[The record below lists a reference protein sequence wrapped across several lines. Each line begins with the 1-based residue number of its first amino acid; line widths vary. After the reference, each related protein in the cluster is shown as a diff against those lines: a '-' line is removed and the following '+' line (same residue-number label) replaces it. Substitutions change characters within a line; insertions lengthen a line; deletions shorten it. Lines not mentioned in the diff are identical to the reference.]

1 MFLLSRRSRDSLN
14 GNLHPMVRCKTAL
27 LFILQGGR
35 RIRSASPI
43 KGVSSSR
50 SPALPRCPL
59 SAPIQASKSSSASPK
74 TIFPYPSFQNSP
86 PKSPRRLS
94 FSGIF
99 RSSSSSSPT
108 SIKIFSRT
116 RRGELSSR
124 RCTGCPHCCCFYC
137 WNLWGF
143 MLACWLL
150 GGCAVSVCCCI
161 TEVKPHTIM
170 CLSESKSSDLSLV
183 TDLIKD
189 VLHRIVGVVLLW
201 KVVRGIQVERS
212 TALILNG
219 LFSVQ
224 A

>member
-1 MFLLSRRSRDSLN
+1 
-14 GNLHPMVRCKTAL
+14 MVRCKTAL

-74 TIFPYPSFQNSP
+74 TIFPYPSYQNSP

-124 RCTGCPHCCCFYC
+124 RCTGCPHCCCCCCCCFY
-137 WNLWGF
+137 LLLEPVRVHVS
-143 MLACWLL
+143 MLAWRKYKRQCFSVPLRCQCFLL
-150 GGCAVSVCCCI
+150 HNRGKTTQDNVSV
-161 TEVKPHTIM
+161 
-170 CLSESKSSDLSLV
+170 
-183 TDLIKD
+183 
-189 VLHRIVGVVLLW
+189 
-201 KVVRGIQVERS
+201 
-212 TALILNG
+212 
-219 LFSVQ
+219 
-224 A
+224 

>member
-1 MFLLSRRSRDSLN
+1 MI
-14 GNLHPMVRCKTAL
+14 RCKTAL

-43 KGVSSSR
+43 KAVSSSR

-74 TIFPYPSFQNSP
+74 TIFPYPSYQNSP

-124 RCTGCPHCCCFYC
+124 RCTGCPHCCCCCFYC

-150 GGCAVSVCCCI
+150 GGNIRGSVSVFRCAVTVSCCI
-161 TEVKPHTIM
+161 TEVKPHKIM
-170 CLSESKSSDLSLV
+170 CLSEIKSSNLSLV

-189 VLHRIVGVVLLW
+189 VLHGIVGVVLLL
-201 KVVRGIQVERS
+201 KVVHGILVERS